1 MACRRSF
8 ERERFWRGMIRDQA
22 ASGLS
27 ISAFCRERKTATAG
41 FFRWRRN
48 LAERRREEEAV
59 STNSADKPGDPT
71 PAPGDPT
78 PVPADPASRR
88 SRNIREE
95 AKNAAAK
102 NTAATNAAAKNAAAK
117 FVSIEFPSPAA
128 EPLCCEVVLPGGCRI
143 LVPAQFDAESLR
155 EILGVLRERPC

>member
-27 ISAFCRERKTATAG
+27 ISAFCRERKTAAAG
-41 FFRWRRN
+41 FFRWRKK
-48 LAERRREEEAV
+48 LAERRREAEAV
-59 STNSADKPGDPT
+59 STTSAANLGNPTSAPDDPT

-78 PVPADPASRR
+78 PRR
-88 SRNIREE
+88 SRNARTE
-95 AKNAAAK
+95 AK
-102 NTAATNAAAKNAAAK
+102 NAAAKNAAAK